1 MLFFIYLVGLDDEG
15 LVSVGRAQGS
25 PSFMKQVFGAG
36 WGKRVPGAPGQGQPV
51 DPRYQITPELLDPLG
66 TLGLGSARK
75 VGKFFCSKLCLGN
88 YRLSKEFSNS

>member
-1 MLFFIYLVGLDDEG
+1 MDDEG

-75 VGKFFCSKLCLGN
+75 VRNKNFLFKIMFRKYG
-88 YRLSKEFSNS
+88 LSKVFPKS